1 MFMPLFWYL
10 IIFLILQRLVELFIS
25 KRNEKWLLSQGAIEY
40 GKDHYKL
47 IVLLHVGFFLS
58 MIFEYML
65 TLSNFEMDLISYVFL
80 VFFIF
85 LQICRIVVLLT
96 LGKYW
101 NTRILRIPN
110 LQLVQK
116 GIYKYIHHPNYVIVI
131 GEIFVIPMIF
141 DLYWTA
147 IIFTIMNLLVLKI
160 RIREENKALNYT

>member
-1 MFMPLFWYL
+1 MFMPFFGYL
-10 IIFLILQRLVELFIS
+10 IIFLIIQRLVELFIS
-25 KRNEKWLLSQGAIEY
+25 KRNEKWLLSQGAVEY
-40 GKDHYKL
+40 GKEHYKL
-47 IVLLHVGFFLS
+47 IVLLHIAFLLS
-58 MIFEYML
+58 LMFEYML
-65 TLSNFEMDLISYVFL
+65 TGSNFEMDLINYVFL
-80 VFFIF
+80 VIFIF

-147 IIFTIMNLLVLKI
+147 VIFTVLNLLVLKI
-160 RIREENKALNYT
+160 RIKEENKALNYT